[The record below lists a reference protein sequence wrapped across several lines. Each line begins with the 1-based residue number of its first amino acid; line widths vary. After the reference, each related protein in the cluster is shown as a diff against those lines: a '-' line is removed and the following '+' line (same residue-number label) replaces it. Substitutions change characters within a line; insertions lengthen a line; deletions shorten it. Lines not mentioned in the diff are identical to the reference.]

1 MSKSGSQQDIYSR
14 DYGRSGAQLSY
25 RGSGKPDIYSREY
38 RHSGA
43 QLSYRGSDKPDIYSR
58 EYGQSGAQLSYR
70 GSGKPD
76 IYSRE
81 YVRGGTFQKQASV
94 HVPYTH
100 KAAIPAMKSTKEES
114 VVEKNE
120 AISHTEPQPSIFD
133 KISQFLHGVLG
144 QK

>member
-1 MSKSGSQQDIYSR
+1 MSQSGSHQDV
-14 DYGRSGAQLSY
+14 
-25 RGSGKPDIYSREY
+25 
-38 RHSGA
+38 
-43 QLSYRGSDKPDIYSR
+43 YSR
-58 EYGQSGAQLSYR
+58 EYGQTGAQLSYR

-81 YVRGGTFQKQASV
+81 YVRGGAFQKQASV

-100 KAAIPAMKSTKEES
+100 KADIPAMKSTRQES
-114 VVEKNE
+114 VVERNE
-120 AISHTEPQPSIFD
+120 GTGYTEPQPSIFD

>member
-14 DYGRSGAQLSY
+14 DYG
-25 RGSGKPDIYSREY
+25 
-38 RHSGA
+38 
-43 QLSYRGSDKPDIYSR
+43 
-58 EYGQSGAQLSYR
+58 QSGAQLSYR
-70 GSGKPD
+70 GSGKQD
-76 IYSRE
+76 IYSRD
-81 YVRGGTFQKQASV
+81 YVRGGAFQKQASV

-100 KAAIPAMKSTKEES
+100 KADIPAKKSTKEES

-120 AISHTEPQPSIFD
+120 GISHTEPQPSIFD